1 MHLDDLLTYPE
12 AKTKAAG
19 LAGDRTEKLLG
30 HVRQVLGGYT
40 HAVVSD
46 RDLDQASRPGRR
58 AGYRNVNGA
67 S

>member
-19 LAGDRTEKLLG
+19 LAGDRTEKPLG

-46 RDLDQASRPGRR
+46 RISTRPAGPGEVR
-58 AGYRNVNGA
+58 ATA
-67 S
+67 T